1 MRCHPEMFQN
11 TKMPS
16 IFSCEVYLL
25 PPHDGF
31 KRDQPRPKSSAFIAL
46 YIGCIFSF
54 SGFYS
59 FRLVNLLSKRFRYT
73 YIWICI
79 YIYNNCI
86 YIYTGIIYTETHVI
100 MNTHIFIHTLYRSI
114 HEILQSKALPPKHS
128 CFRVVSLTSWDF
140 CKTGKRFFHLGY
152 QATQSSSV
160 ECGSGKLAWNRDLKV
175 HGNCGDRFQPM
186 ISSLMS

>member
-79 YIYNNCI
+79 YIYIITVYI
-86 YIYTGIIYTETHVI
+86 YIQVSYIQRHMSLWIRTYSYIHYIDLYMKSFKVRLCHQNIRASELFPLPAETFAKLGNGFFTWATRQHRAHPLSADLENWPETETS
-100 MNTHIFIHTLYRSI
+100 RSM
-114 HEILQSKALPPKHS
+114 EIAGI
-128 CFRVVSLTSWDF
+128 D
-140 CKTGKRFFHLGY
+140 
-152 QATQSSSV
+152 
-160 ECGSGKLAWNRDLKV
+160 
-175 HGNCGDRFQPM
+175 
-186 ISSLMS
+186 SSLWFPA